1 MQYGDWGVEWSRD
14 RWRHVIQ
21 KGQGRDLVNDRVNLL
36 DDDDDDDVTQLS
48 LGPNISKKAGD
59 RGLVLKDYQ

>member
-1 MQYGDWGVEWSRD
+1 
-14 RWRHVIQ
+14 VIQ